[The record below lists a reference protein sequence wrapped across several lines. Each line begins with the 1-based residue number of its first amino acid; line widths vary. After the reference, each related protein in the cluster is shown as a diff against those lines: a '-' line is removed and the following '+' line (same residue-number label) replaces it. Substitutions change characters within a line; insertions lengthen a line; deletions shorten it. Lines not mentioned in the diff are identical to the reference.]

1 MCLGYISKAFTVD
14 NIKKNGIN
22 GYINEFSVDFNIID
36 ATDTVDI
43 RKYSIKIKYK
53 ITFRLIKN
61 VFIGL
66 LSFLEK
72 LVKML
77 VNMLLFLVYT
87 IVHQHTSIM
96 KKNILILGKN
106 PTQRLADT
114 T

>member
-14 NIKKNGIN
+14 NIKKIGIN

-72 LVKML
+72 LGSDHIKCVSL
-77 VNMLLFLVYT
+77 NNQVC
-87 IVHQHTSIM
+87 QH
-96 KKNILILGKN
+96 KL
-106 PTQRLADT
+106 
-114 T
+114 